1 MTLKVFAGISLRNKS
16 SVHFGTLVRIRT
28 GVAGVQTDAQ
38 YAVGELLEFQL
49 ELTGFD
55 TMVQGLAEVRR
66 ADLRPDDL
74 SSYMLRI
81 RKMRRSDQALLQE
94 WYAQQLAGEQPSLR
108 SGEDPRALDS
118 QVESQLPSAVGAGLP
133 APMKLGAGKGRTAI
147 RELLLDAVT
156 GRANGSGLTG
166 GSAADEPAI
175 ALDCSCSPP
184 RLLLSYRTQ
193 RAWQHDRDDQLCRGL
208 LFVPL
213 DDSECPA
220 LDSLL
225 QLHIQRPPQPPID
238 CAARVVLLHDRG
250 VGLSLDLD
258 PAALA

>member
-1 MTLKVFAGISLRNKS
+1 MTLKVFAGISLRNET

-94 WYAQQLAGEQPSLR
+94 WYAQQQAGEEPSLR

-118 QVESQLPSAVGAGLP
+118 QVESQLPSDVGAGLP
-133 APMKLGAGKGRTAI
+133 APTEIGAGKGRTAI
-147 RELLLDAVT
+147 RELLLDAATSQGAGKV
-156 GRANGSGLTG
+156 LTG

-175 ALDCSCSPP
+175 ALDRSCSPP

-193 RAWQHDRDDQLCRGL
+193 GAWQRDRDDQLSRGM
-208 LFVPL
+208 LFVAL
-213 DDSECPA
+213 DASERPA
-220 LDSLL
+220 LDAPL
-225 QLHIQRPPQPPID
+225 QLHIQRPPQLPID
-238 CAARVVLLHDRG
+238 CAARVVLLHERG
-250 VGLSLDLD
+250 VGLRLDLD